1 MKRLLLATA
10 LAAASLPV
18 AAQPCFACSCV
29 PRADGQTE
37 REYRHQAARQAD
49 VVFTG
54 RVWRIEGDYSG
65 GGGSVEAHFFVE
77 EAYKGTRRHRVTV
90 STAAQ
95 GTACG
100 VFFRRGARY
109 KVFGYG
115 KGPRHFDTNL
125 CTETQRGR
133 IDLDRYGL

>member
-1 MKRLLLATA
+1 MKRLLLVVA
-10 LAAASLPV
+10 LAATSLPLT
-18 AAQPCFACSCV
+18 AAPCLACSCAG
-29 PRADGQTE
+29 RMDGQSE

-65 GGGSVEAHFFVE
+65 GGGTVEAHFFVE

-90 STAAQ
+90 STSAQ

-100 VFFRRGARY
+100 FYFRRGARY
-109 KVFGYG
+109 TVFGYG
-115 KGPRHFDTNL
+115 DGPRSFDTNS
-125 CTETQRGR
+125 CTETRRGR
-133 IDLDRYGL
+133 IDPDRYGL